1 MQMILVENRH
11 MIDENVIM
19 QRELAAAKDEIHR
32 LGQVIPNLHTD
43 REVQAR
49 ELIERGMKLEAELR
63 TVEPL
68 RTEVIQLRAEE
79 HRLNALRQDMSAQV
93 QALNKDMTRLK
104 VENKQVAS
112 LKTDIDGLHKELLEA
127 RRAFEYEKKANEE
140 QVEQK
145 QAMEKN
151 LVSMARE
158 IEKLRTEQL
167 SVDRRARGFGAGGY
181 GKLNGSPEMRYA
193 GSAYGDSYGGG
204 AWGSYDK
211 RGPPRRKVLNLC
223 FLATALENFTLA
235 CVLSSYAAVNG
246 SCPWTWSRARLPED
260 VLQLNHLVLVKIVVS
275 ISLGGSN
282 RYDSTH

>member
-1 MQMILVENRH
+1 MAGRNRLPRQPEDFRGFRDGPRPVMHRGPGPFPLPPAALEEELEIQYRDMQRILAENRH

-32 LGQVIPNLHTD
+32 LGQIIPNLRAD

-49 ELIERGMKLEAELR
+49 ELIERGLKLEAELR

-68 RTEVIQLRAEE
+68 RTEVIQLRAEAQK
-79 HRLNALRQDMSAQV
+79 LNALRQDMSSQV
-93 QALNKDMTRLK
+93 QTLTNDLTRLK
-104 VENKQVAS
+104 AENKQVDS
-112 LKTDIDGLHKELLEA
+112 LKADIDGLHKELLEV

-158 IEKLRTEQL
+158 IEKLRAEEL
-167 SVDRRARGFGAGGY
+167 SVDRRARGLGAGGY
-181 GKLNGSPEMRYA
+181 GMLNGSPEMRYA
-193 GSAYGDSYGGG
+193 GSAYGDIYGGG

-211 RGPPRRKVLNLC
+211 RGPPRR
-223 FLATALENFTLA
+223 
-235 CVLSSYAAVNG
+235 
-246 SCPWTWSRARLPED
+246 
-260 VLQLNHLVLVKIVVS
+260 
-275 ISLGGSN
+275 
-282 RYDSTH
+282 